1 MTASAIISEIITILT
16 GAITQM
22 ASAIGTGV
30 SDFVSGIFFQGTGDQ
45 QSLSVFAIVTLVFA
59 GVALAI
65 GLGRLI
71 LHWLSTLGGSN
82 V

>member
-1 MTASAIISEIITILT
+1 MTASAIISEVITILT
-16 GAITQM
+16 GGITQM
-22 ASAIGTGV
+22 ASAIGSGV
-30 SDFVSGIFFQGTGDQ
+30 SDFVSNIFFTGTGDQ
-45 QSLSVFAIVTLVFA
+45 QSLSVFAVVTLVFA

>member
-1 MTASAIISEIITILT
+1 MTSSAIISEIITILT
-16 GAITQM
+16 GAVAPM

-30 SDFVSGIFFQGTGDQ
+30 SDFVTNIFFTGTGEQ
-45 QSLSVFAIVTLVFA
+45 QSLSVFAVVTLVFA

-71 LHWLSTLGGSN
+71 LHWLSTLGGSR

>member
-1 MTASAIISEIITILT
+1 MNASAIISQIISILT
-16 GAITQM
+16 GAITEM
-22 ASAIGTGV
+22 ATAIGSGV
-30 SDFVSGIFFQGTGDQ
+30 SDFVTNIFFTGTGDQ
-45 QSLSVFAIVTLVFA
+45 QTLSVFAIVTLVFA